1 MMKKYKKEII
11 ILCSCLLICIISISF
26 IKYKFYS
33 NENFG
38 SSMRRV
44 LSSIRNEREIS
55 YSTDIRYKDAIISS
69 SNNEDT
75 TSVVTTKIIRNDDTT
90 IIDSNDNKSSIPYEN
105 PPYFEDDGSIIY
117 DGMTIT
123 ELTDKLNKSLNDY
136 LTNTGFFFADY
147 TRKTGLNPYLSVA
160 IVNLETGCKW
170 SCSNMTRTCNNIGG
184 LKGRPSCNGSSYR
197 KFNTLG
203 EGIDGFLDIIYNNY
217 YLKGMTTPESMAS
230 TYAASSEWSSKV
242 NSYMNEIKAK

>member
-1 MMKKYKKEII
+1 MIKKYKKEII
-11 ILCSCLLICIISISF
+11 ILYLCLLICVLSIGF

-33 NENFG
+33 KESIG

-44 LSSIRNEREIS
+44 LSSMRNEHDVS

-69 SNNEDT
+69 SDNTDT
-75 TSVVTTKIIRNDDTT
+75 TTVATTKIIHDDDTALL
-90 IIDSNDNKSSIPYEN
+90 DNTNNSSSIPYEN

-136 LTNTGFFFADY
+136 LTNTGYFFADY

-170 SCSNMTRTCNNIGG
+170 SCSSMTRTCNNIGG

-197 KFNTLG
+197 KYNTLG
-203 EGIDGFLDIIYNNY
+203 EGIDGFLDILYNNY
-217 YLKGMTTPESMAS
+217 YLKGMTTAESMAS
-230 TYAASSEWSSKV
+230 IYAASSEWSNKV
-242 NSYMNEIKAK
+242 NTYMNEIKSK